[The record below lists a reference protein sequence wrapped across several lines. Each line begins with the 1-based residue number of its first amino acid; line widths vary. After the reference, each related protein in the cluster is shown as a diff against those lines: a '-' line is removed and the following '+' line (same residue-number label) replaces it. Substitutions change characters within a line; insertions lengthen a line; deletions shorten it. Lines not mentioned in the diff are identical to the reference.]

1 MITIEQK
8 GDFKK
13 FNTFCEKLKSIVKV
27 SNLDKFGQKGVD
39 ALKAA
44 TPKDTGLTASSWEYN
59 IKRTNDS
66 VTLEWNNTNVND
78 GCNIALL
85 IQYGH
90 GTKTGGYVSGTDYIN
105 PTLKPI
111 FDEIADGVWK
121 EVTKL

>member
-13 FNTFCEKLKSIVKV
+13 FNTFCEKLKQIAKMS
-27 SNLDKFGQKGVD
+27 SLDKYGQKGVE
-39 ALKAA
+39 ALKSA
-44 TPKDTGLTASSWEYN
+44 TPKDSGITASSWEYS
-59 IKRTNDS
+59 IKRDDGS
-66 VTLEWNNTNVND
+66 ITLEWNNTNVND

-90 GTKTGGYVSGTDYIN
+90 GTRTGGYVSGVDYIN
-105 PTLKPI
+105 PSLKPI
-111 FDEIADGVWK
+111 FDEIEEDLWK

>member
-13 FNTFCEKLKSIVKV
+13 FNTFCEKLKQIAKV
-27 SNLDKFGQKGVD
+27 SKLDEFGEKGVK
-39 ALKAA
+39 ALKSV
-44 TPKDTGLTASSWEYN
+44 TPRDSGKTAESWDYT
-59 IKRTNDS
+59 IKREKDS
-66 VTLEWNNTNVND
+66 VTLEWNNSNVND

-90 GTKTGGYVSGTDYIN
+90 GTRTGGYVTGIDYIN
-105 PTLKPI
+105 PAIKPI
-111 FDEIADGVWK
+111 FDEIEEGVWR